1 MLDWDIWLLSSVV
14 AKLFIYMTSFLAVG
28 SLMFLWLLK
37 PETKAI
43 RRQLFKIVIWAA
55 LFSILLTLLRISL
68 QAGQLY
74 DEGFIGMIDA
84 DMVQIVTEGPLGN
97 SSYLRI
103 AGLAL
108 LIMAVFLSGMQVP
121 LTIVGGLAV
130 AASFA
135 LIGHATREPI
145 LLGVLITIH
154 LLAVSYWIGG
164 LYPLYKLASDKSSLN
179 EAGDIAHRF
188 GQQAAM
194 IVPVLIIVGVV
205 FAIVLTGSPLKLIG
219 TEYGLILVLK
229 IMLVAV
235 LLGLAA
241 FNKLKFVPKLQNLNE
256 DAAHHLRISIRLEF
270 VAFVLIFVLTAV
282 LTSAV
287 NLPDM

>member
-14 AKLFIYMTSFLAVG
+14 AKLFIYLTSFLAVG

-37 PETKAI
+37 PETKTI
-43 RRQLFKIVIWAA
+43 RRQLVRITIWAA
-55 LFSILLTLLRISL
+55 LLSILLSLLRISL

-74 DEGFIGMIDA
+74 DEGLIGMFDA

-97 SSYLRI
+97 SSYLRVVGLVLLVI
-103 AGLAL
+103 AT
-108 LIMAVFLSGMQVP
+108 FLSNVRVP
-121 LTIVGGLAV
+121 LTIIGSLAV

-145 LLGVLITIH
+145 LLGILITIH

-164 LYPLYKLASDKSSLN
+164 LYPLYKLASDKSSFN

-188 GQQAAM
+188 GQQAAI
-194 IVPVLIIVGVV
+194 IVPVLFAVGMAFVIYLV
-205 FAIVLTGSPLKLIG
+205 GPPHELLG
-219 TEYGLILVLK
+219 TEYGLILMTK
-229 IMLVAV
+229 VAV
-235 LLGLAA
+235 VGLLLGLAA
-241 FNKLKFVPKLQNLNE
+241 LNKLRIVPRLLDDQQ

-270 VAFVLIFVLTAV
+270 VAFVLIFALTAV